1 MVTTQPKLSQLK
13 NLGSETVVALNFKDQ
28 EILVSIQGNYKSSI
42 NETINF
48 DINNKKVLKFDQE
61 GNRIYER

>member
-1 MVTTQPKLSQLK
+1 MALFDSTQELI
-13 NLGSETVVALNFKDQ
+13 NFKDQ

-48 DINNKKVLKFDQE
+48 DINNEKVLKFDQE